1 MTRYDAIIVGAGQA
15 GPALAA
21 RLADAGR
28 RVAVVERHLMGGTCV
43 NTGCTPTKTLV
54 ASAHAAHM
62 ARRAGEFGVTVGG
75 PIEVD
80 MARVMVRKDA
90 VVAASRQGLEAW
102 MGSLDGVTVL
112 RGHARFVA
120 PLVLDVGGTQITAPE
135 IFLNVGG
142 RAVVP
147 DYPGVGDIATLTNA
161 SILGLTDVPEHLIV
175 VGGGYVGLEFAQMF
189 ARFGSAVT
197 VVERGDRLLK
207 REDADVSAT
216 ITGILESEGVA
227 LRLKADCIAF
237 ARHAEGTAVHVSCS
251 EGSPAVIGS
260 HVLLAVGR
268 RPNTDD
274 LGLDAAGIAVDRKG
288 YIVTDDQLRT
298 SVPGVWALGDCNGR
312 GAFTHTA
319 YNDFEIVA
327 DNLLDG
333 ADRRTGD
340 RVAAYALYT
349 DPPLGRVGQT
359 EADARRQGRRIRV
372 GQRPMT
378 RVSRAVEKGETQGL
392 MKIIVDADDDTVLG
406 GAILGSGGDE
416 AIHSILD
423 MIHAGVPWPTLRRAM
438 HIHPTVAEL
447 IPTLLAE
454 LGEAG

>member
-207 REDADVSAT
+207 REDADVSAA
-216 ITGILESEGVA
+216 ITGILEAEGVA

-237 ARHAEGTAVHVSCS
+237 ARHAEGAAVHVSCS

-274 LGLDAAGIAVDRKG
+274 LGLDAAGIAVDGKG

-349 DPPLGRVGQT
+349 DPPLGRVGLT
-359 EADARRQGRRIRV
+359 EADARRRGRRILV